1 MVAQFI
7 KRPRIKA
14 PSSINSRWQV
24 GRDESKQV
32 TGRDGPHYRTVP
44 SSCPSA
50 TTQLSQMVT
59 SSPSR
64 MHLEQVIYRSRQQ
77 YHFAHGR
84 QFLSLSAVLACP
96 EVLLQQ
102 HGCSLLQLAYKNS
115 NIYIFGINLRN
126 FMCLIQ
132 RFLHTAR
139 KLNLVLLH
147 SNIGSKWPKFKMC
160 VRKLAFNSYI

>member
-1 MVAQFI
+1 
-7 KRPRIKA
+7 
-14 PSSINSRWQV
+14 
-24 GRDESKQV
+24 
-32 TGRDGPHYRTVP
+32 
-44 SSCPSA
+44 
-50 TTQLSQMVT
+50 
-59 SSPSR
+59 

-96 EVLLQQ
+96 EVLLQQHGCSLLQQ

-147 SNIGSKWPKFKMC
+147 SNIGSK
-160 VRKLAFNSYI
+160 